1 MTRLLLK
8 RLRDERGA
16 AMIEFAISIPVLTL
30 FMWGIFQFGMIL
42 EAQAGMQHALGEAA
56 RYATIYPTPTDTQIQ
71 AKITSSKFGLA
82 NGTWSTPTIDN
93 THAGSPDYYKVITV
107 QYSQPTN
114 FIFFAGPT
122 ITFTKSKRIYL
133 SV

>member
-1 MTRLLLK
+1 
-8 RLRDERGA
+8 
-16 AMIEFAISIPVLTL
+16 
-30 FMWGIFQFGMIL
+30 
-42 EAQAGMQHALGEAA
+42 MQHALGEAA

-71 AKITSSKFGLA
+71 NKITAAKFGLA
-82 NGTWSTPTIDN
+82 NGTWSTPQIDN

-122 ITFTKSKRIYL
+122 VTFSKSKRIYL
-133 SV
+133 SA

>member
-1 MTRLLLK
+1 MMFRLLK
-8 RLRDERGA
+8 QLRDERGA
-16 AMIEFAISIPVLTL
+16 AIIEFAISIPVMTL
-30 FMWGIFQFGMIL
+30 FMWGIFQFAMIL

-71 AKITSSKFGLA
+71 AKITSAKFGLG
-82 NGTWSTPTIDN
+82 NGTWSTPQIDN

-122 ITFTKSKRIYL
+122 ITFTKSKTVYL

>member
-1 MTRLLLK
+1 MIFRLLNQ
-8 RLRDERGA
+8 LRDERGA
-16 AMIEFAISIPVLTL
+16 AIIEFAISIPIMTL
-30 FMWGIFQFGMIL
+30 FMWGIFQFAMIL

-71 AKITSSKFGLA
+71 AKITSAKFGLG
-82 NGTWSTPTIDN
+82 NGTWSTPVIDN

-114 FIFFAGPT
+114 FLFFAGPT
-122 ITFTKSKRIYL
+122 ITFTKSKTVYL